1 MKSNLEHTLSSL
13 LAHHGGNGALAAE
26 RTQESHLRNHG
37 DDFWQFW
44 HQWTKDRLPPHGNLV
59 DLGAGVGLFIQ
70 TMSQRFPKLD
80 VTGIE
85 CAPYMLER
93 AVELPEN
100 ARIVIDDLNAPSSQF
115 ATGSIDTC
123 IANMLIHELQQPI
136 LLFSQLRTWLKPGG
150 CFILIDMV
158 RQPLESYITHKH
170 VDASELD
177 RETLEDLFQHFQE
190 HNRYTSDDL
199 IFMLQHCGFAIDA
212 VEPFKRGR
220 AVRIAASVPV

>member
-1 MKSNLEHTLSSL
+1 MKSTLEHTLTSL
-13 LAHHGGNGALAAE
+13 LAHHGGNGAIAAE
-26 RTQESHLRNHG
+26 RTQESHLRNHD

-44 HQWTKDRLPPHGNLV
+44 HRWTQTHLPENGKLV
-59 DLGAGVGLFIQ
+59 DLGAGVGLFVQ
-70 TMSQRFPKLD
+70 TMSQRFPALD

-93 AVELPEN
+93 TVQLPDN

-115 ATGSIDTC
+115 AYGSLDTC
-123 IANMLIHELQQPI
+123 IANMLVHELQQPI
-136 LLFSQLRTWLKPGG
+136 LLFAQLHTWLKPGG
-150 CFILIDMV
+150 RFILIDMV
-158 RQPLESYITHKH
+158 RQPLENYITHKH
-170 VDASELD
+170 SDATTLG

-199 IFMLQHCGFAIDA
+199 VFMLQHCGFTVDA

-220 AVRIAASVPV
+220 AVRIAARVPD